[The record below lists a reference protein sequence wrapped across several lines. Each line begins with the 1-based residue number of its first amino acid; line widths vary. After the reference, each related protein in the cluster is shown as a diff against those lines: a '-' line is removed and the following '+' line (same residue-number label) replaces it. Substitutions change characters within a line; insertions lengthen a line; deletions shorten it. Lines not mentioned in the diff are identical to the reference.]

1 MINEKNGVY
10 KLIVPVY
17 VWIFIDSWME
27 FTVETEDVN
36 SKRTTTI
43 GTSRPQIGFFI
54 REPNNINNTTL
65 VLSNDDDHVPSHW
78 LRLSYSEYPRNRRK
92 LKRYGL
98 DPVYF
103 KSSFIISFTS
113 FFIICVLC
121 LLFCIYDYAY
131 HM

>member
-78 LRLSYSEYPRNRRK
+78 LRP
-92 LKRYGL
+92 
-98 DPVYF
+98 F
-103 KSSFIISFTS
+103 
-113 FFIICVLC
+113 
-121 LLFCIYDYAY
+121 LLGVP
-131 HM
+131 